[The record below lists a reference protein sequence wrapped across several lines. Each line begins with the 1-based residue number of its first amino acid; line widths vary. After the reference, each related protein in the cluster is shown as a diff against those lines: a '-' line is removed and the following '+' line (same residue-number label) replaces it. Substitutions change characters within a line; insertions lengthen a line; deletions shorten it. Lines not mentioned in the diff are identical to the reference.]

1 MFGFGRS
8 FIVAA
13 FMFTP
18 PSCSAS
24 CDLTSEADEAVAEPS
39 GAAVGDG
46 GTFSDG
52 AALGGDG
59 GSSDQPPT
67 GVASARD
74 ATASS
79 GTARAEDQP

>member
-8 FIVAA
+8 FIALA

-24 CDLTSEADEAVAEPS
+24 CDLTSEADETIAGNS
-39 GAAVGDG
+39 AAVPGEG
-46 GTFSDG
+46 GSSSDG

-59 GSSDQPPT
+59 GSSDEQPT
-67 GVASARD
+67 VASVRG
-74 ATASS
+74 
-79 GTARAEDQP
+79 GTAGSGATRTEAQP